1 MSPLFW
7 AKTKAYISAVKAR
20 KSVTYH
26 MILIWN
32 LYPMSNAIF
41 LASSQDCKLYGSRKL
56 IVGSLIET
64 WSFVLKFIS
73 RLFVSLI
80 IRALRRFAS
89 LNAAHKKEIV
99 GAMKLIV
106 PIIATEWNY
115 QKNSGLSSGSMC
127 TSWRS
132 RGTLASK
139 RLETVQDGTLVCGV
153 WV

>member
-1 MSPLFW
+1 MNPLFR
-7 AKTKAYISAVKAR
+7 AKTKAYISAAKVR

-56 IVGSLIET
+56 TVGSLIET

-73 RLFVSLI
+73 RLFESLI

-89 LNAAHKKEIV
+89 LNAAHKKEII
-99 GAMKLIV
+99 GTKKIIE
-106 PIIATEWNY
+106 PIIASEWNY

-132 RGTLASK
+132 RGRLAGK
-139 RLETVQDGTLVCGV
+139 RLKTIKVGILICRV